1 MSRSRI
7 SRIKVFIAI
16 DDSFII
22 CHETRQV
29 MPYANNVQKKL
40 TFEEIYSFFRDI
52 ASGLG
57 HLHDSN
63 YIHRDLKPSNCLLHK
78 IGPGPKDTKVLISDF
93 GEVQAESSVRK
104 STGATGTIS
113 YCAPEVLRQDAVT
126 GLYGN
131 FTTKSDIWSL
141 GMILYFMCFGA
152 LPYTSSEGIQEEYE
166 DVDLLREE
174 ISTWSGFK
182 DER

>member
-1 MSRSRI
+1 M
-7 SRIKVFIAI
+7 
-16 DDSFII
+16 
-22 CHETRQV
+22 
-29 MPYANNVQKKL
+29 
-40 TFEEIYSFFRDI
+40 
-52 ASGLG
+52 
-57 HLHDSN
+57 
-63 YIHRDLKPSNCLLHK
+63 
-78 IGPGPKDTKVLISDF
+78 LISDF

-113 YCAPEVLRQDAVT
+113 YCAPEVLRQDTVT

-166 DVDLLREE
+166 DLDLLREE